1 MKIHIYVK
9 TSDLEKLNIILSDP
23 FSVTI
28 DEFVFSN
35 TQFKSSTMISL
46 SYDQWIRLNDN
57 ESLITFL

>member
-9 TSDLEKLNIILSDP
+9 TSDLEKLNTILSDP

-46 SYDQWIRLNDN
+46 SYDEWVRLNDN